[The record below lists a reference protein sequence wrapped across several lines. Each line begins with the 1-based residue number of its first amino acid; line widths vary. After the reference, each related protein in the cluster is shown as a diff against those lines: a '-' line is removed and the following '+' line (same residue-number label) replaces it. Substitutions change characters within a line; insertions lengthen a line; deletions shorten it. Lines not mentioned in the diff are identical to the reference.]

1 MRSFRSELVSAF
13 AKAVIDVDI
22 DNAKKLYLQITELN
36 DEGIMK
42 YPILLTRDLKK
53 AKQWVKD
60 VSLGTERY
68 GIIASSGAKRLR
80 ADGVIVP
87 KDIEVEKWFLN
98 GWEDVNS
105 SYFME
110 VAVSEFKI
118 QGLEIDYAVVAWEGD
133 FRFSDGQFTYNKFS
147 GSSWAKVN
155 NKIDQNYL
163 KNSYRVLLT
172 RSRQGFVI
180 YVPKGN
186 TEDATRDPSIY
197 DDTYLYLKDIGIKEI

>member
-1 MRSFRSELVSAF
+1 
-13 AKAVIDVDI
+13 
-22 DNAKKLYLQITELN
+22 
-36 DEGIMK
+36 MK
-42 YPILLTRDLKK
+42 YPILLTRDLPK

-68 GIIASSGAKRLR
+68 GIVASSGAKRLR

-98 GWEDVNS
+98 GKDDVNS

-133 FRFSDGQFTYNKFS
+133 FRFVNGEFTYNSFS
-147 GSSWAKVN
+147 GSSWSKVN
-155 NKIDQNYL
+155 KKIDQDYL

-180 YVPKGN
+180 YVPKGSG
-186 TEDATRDPSIY
+186 EDSTRNPAFY
-197 DDTYLYLKDIGIKEI
+197 DETYAYLKSIGIVEI